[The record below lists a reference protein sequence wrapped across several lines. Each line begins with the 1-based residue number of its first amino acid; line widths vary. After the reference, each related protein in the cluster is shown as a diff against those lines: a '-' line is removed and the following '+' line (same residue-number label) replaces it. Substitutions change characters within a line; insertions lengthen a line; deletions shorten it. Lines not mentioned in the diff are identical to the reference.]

1 VKILRSTPLCLLFA
15 AFCAR
20 GRSPIQ
26 QAPPKAFNLINPLQ
40 GSVQAQRAGAKLFA
54 RECASCHG
62 PNRQRGGKAPPL
74 NCADVYR
81 TTSGSL
87 FWVLRN
93 GSLRRGMPSF
103 AHLPEPERWQIVTF
117 LQEVTV
123 ENGVPRRSSAREE
136 RYGR

>member
-1 VKILRSTPLCLLFA
+1 VKILGSTPLCLLFA

-20 GRSPIQ
+20 GGSPIQ

-54 RECASCHG
+54 RECAACHG
-62 PNRQRGGKAPPL
+62 PNRQGRGKAPPL
-74 NCADVYR
+74 NRADVYR
-81 TTSGSL
+81 TTPGSL

-103 AHLPEPERWQIVTF
+103 AHLPEPERWQIITF
-117 LQEVTV
+117 LREVKA
-123 ENGVPRRSSAREE
+123 ENAVLWRSSPREE
-136 RYGR
+136 RCGR